1 MTDRRTL
8 LLLLAAVLLIA
19 VVLVNLDLCGQQIVE
34 EPGVTRV
41 VVALEN
47 MEPYSIISP
56 GQVQLGSEEISEAE
70 ARKYYQKPENL
81 LGKMTTRF
89 IKAGAK
95 ITLADAD
102 LIENVRYV
110 EDMDL
115 EIVSFPAVFNEM
127 VAGQVRPG
135 HKVNI
140 YGYQRRT
147 GEDRLGDL
155 VLVASRVWVV
165 DVRTAGGDPVSQ
177 EEEAPQQQ
185 AGGFLSVPSAGTGAQ
200 PASVLTV
207 AAAPEV
213 VQDIIRAFGAA
224 GYSAW
229 VSLAPS
235 SENVWTPTAT
245 PTAQPPATPVA
256 VPPTPAVVQTPS
268 AIEAT
273 IYMSHD
279 KEGQRRDT
287 FLNGVVTVWVIADLR
302 YSPPDPLPIR
312 IDIRDQNRVL
322 VFEGNYTHSRP
333 GREAYMINRPGGF
346 AGDTRY
352 TTTLYA
358 GNQAFSVEWRTAADA
373 PPLPN
378 TGGETPVLGD
388 D

>member
-1 MTDRRTL
+1 M
-8 LLLLAAVLLIA
+8 
-19 VVLVNLDLCGQQIVE
+19 
-34 EPGVTRV
+34 RV
-41 VVALEN
+41 AVALEN

-56 GQVQLGSEEISEAE
+56 GQVQLGSEEIPEAE
-70 ARKYYQKPENL
+70 AREYYQKPENL

-95 ITLADAD
+95 ISLADAD

-110 EDMDL
+110 EDMGL

-140 YGYQRRT
+140 YGYQQRT

-165 DVRTAGGDPVSQ
+165 DVRTAGGDPISE

-185 AGGFLSVPSAGTGAQ
+185 AGGFLSVPRAGTGAQ

-207 AAAPEV
+207 AAAPEM

-224 GYSAW
+224 GYTAW
-229 VSLAPS
+229 VTLAPS
-235 SENVWTPTAT
+235 SESVKTPVATPTPTALPTAT
-245 PTAQPPATPVA
+245 PTATPLTSVSTPTPGAGQTTSDWETSGATP
-256 VPPTPAVVQTPS
+256 
-268 AIEAT
+268 
-273 IYMSHD
+273 M
-279 KEGQRRDT
+279 
-287 FLNGVVTVWVIADLR
+287 L
-302 YSPPDPLPIR
+302 PD
-312 IDIRDQNRVL
+312 
-322 VFEGNYTHSRP
+322 
-333 GREAYMINRPGGF
+333 
-346 AGDTRY
+346 
-352 TTTLYA
+352 
-358 GNQAFSVEWRTAADA
+358 
-373 PPLPN
+373 